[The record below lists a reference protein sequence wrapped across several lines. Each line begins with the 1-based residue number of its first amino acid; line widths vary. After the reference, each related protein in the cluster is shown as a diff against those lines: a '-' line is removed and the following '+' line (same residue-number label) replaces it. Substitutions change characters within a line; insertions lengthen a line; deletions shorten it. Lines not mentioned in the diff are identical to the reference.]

1 MKTYVQLSV
10 LAVLMVLSLG
20 CAQNRVVLT
29 PSMHDMTVAAPPWA
43 QANGLPP
50 ADGTIYFVGVSQEQA
65 TSEALA
71 IEQAHQ
77 DALQKVSSYIG
88 LYLGTTDAY
97 TLTTATESTAEWPY
111 RAAYKLNWLL
121 KSPAQISRETE
132 EAQAEAQ
139 QAQATGCNWV
149 AQVNIIDTW
158 SVAERFSGPCPK
170 NEMRYGELWKAK
182 VLAAIPQVI
191 IDEMAQYNRDSLR
204 HDQEFARQCMENN
217 IETINYRDQE
227 EWETN
232 HALNLKEREMRLDM
246 QKREFDAYLQYR
258 IAAGKRF
265 LEIERPTFNFM
276 NNTYLY
282 GNAHPFPG
290 EPFTLLSQEC
300 GVAPA
305 VVQSPVAPASDNRLL
320 SMGCMPVQGG
330 CPTGNCPAAAL
341 PAIAP
346 PAPCSFNAVQVNPAT
361 P

>member
-88 LYLGTTDAY
+88 LYLGNTDAY

-132 EAQAEAQ
+132 EAQA
-139 QAQATGCNWV
+139 
-149 AQVNIIDTW
+149 
-158 SVAERFSGPCPK
+158 SK
-170 NEMRYGELWKAK
+170 HY
-182 VLAAIPQVI
+182 
-191 IDEMAQYNRDSLR
+191 
-204 HDQEFARQCMENN
+204 
-217 IETINYRDQE
+217 
-227 EWETN
+227 
-232 HALNLKEREMRLDM
+232 
-246 QKREFDAYLQYR
+246 
-258 IAAGKRF
+258 
-265 LEIERPTFNFM
+265 
-276 NNTYLY
+276 
-282 GNAHPFPG
+282 
-290 EPFTLLSQEC
+290 
-300 GVAPA
+300 
-305 VVQSPVAPASDNRLL
+305 
-320 SMGCMPVQGG
+320 
-330 CPTGNCPAAAL
+330 
-341 PAIAP
+341 
-346 PAPCSFNAVQVNPAT
+346 
-361 P
+361 